1 MLSSVNWIAAA
12 KIPLPRPITSVYP
25 RKTLTALSLLSSPME
40 VEVKMRLANANAH
53 RYVTT
58 LLSPFHVIIHR
69 QQNLFFNGTASEL
82 SVHRIVLCLRFYSYD
97 ERCVGSLKARA
108 VLVDGVSRVEEDP
121 CCLPLEREREKVRK
135 AREREK
141 STDKRERKKK

>member
-1 MLSSVNWIAAA
+1 MLSFVSRIAAA

-53 RYVTT
+53 RYVTA
-58 LLSPFHVIIHR
+58 LLSPTPTP
-69 QQNLFFNGTASEL
+69 TASEL
-82 SVHRIVLCLRFYSYD
+82 SVRRIVLCLHFYGYD
-97 ERCVGSLKARA
+97 ECCVASLKARA

-121 CCLPLEREREKVRK
+121 CCLPPERERES
-135 AREREK
+135 E
-141 STDKRERKKK
+141 KRERKREKRDKRKK

>member
-1 MLSSVNWIAAA
+1 
-12 KIPLPRPITSVYP
+12 
-25 RKTLTALSLLSSPME
+25 ME
-40 VEVKMRLANANAH
+40 VEVKMRLADANAH

-82 SVHRIVLCLRFYSYD
+82 SVRRIVLCLRFYSYD
-97 ERCVGSLKARA
+97 ERCVASLKAQA

-121 CCLPLEREREKVRK
+121 CCLSLERERESEKSERK
-135 AREREK
+135 REK
-141 STDKRERKKK
+141 RG